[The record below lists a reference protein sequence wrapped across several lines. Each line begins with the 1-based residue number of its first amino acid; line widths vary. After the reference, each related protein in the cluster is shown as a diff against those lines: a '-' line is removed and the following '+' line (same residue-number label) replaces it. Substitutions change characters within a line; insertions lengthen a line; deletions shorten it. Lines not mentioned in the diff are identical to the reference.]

1 LLWSAIG
8 GVAHFAVI
16 DAEMRIVPPSIPW
29 PRVAVWIKNYET
41 SLTPGTG
48 YAVRAAWFP
57 T

>member
-1 LLWSAIG
+1 M
-8 GVAHFAVI
+8 VAGTGDSPVGERRVRVSVGAAV
-16 DAEMRIVPPSIPW
+16 AAAASEEHVEKR
-29 PRVAVWIKNYET
+29 RLT